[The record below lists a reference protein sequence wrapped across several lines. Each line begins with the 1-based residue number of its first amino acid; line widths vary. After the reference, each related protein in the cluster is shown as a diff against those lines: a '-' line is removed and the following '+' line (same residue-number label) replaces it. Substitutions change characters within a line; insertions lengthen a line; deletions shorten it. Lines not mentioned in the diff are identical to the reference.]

1 MLKYAP
7 CVGPYL
13 HKYLEMK
20 RLTESCYL
28 NQAPLPQACFLKGP
42 ATFQHLKKTLKSKP
56 VEQYRVVIKS
66 RGPGIFP
73 GYYESRPQL
82 LLLENRRKIE
92 QQEKPRHLI
101 PRLPVVFTR
110 QLEILVTTL
119 TVAQFLAYKP
129 GNFAPLTN
137 SFIVSLS
144 K

>member
-92 QQEKPRHLI
+92 QQEKPRRLI
-101 PRLPVVFTR
+101 PRLLVVFTR

-119 TVAQFLAYKP
+119 H
-129 GNFAPLTN
+129 
-137 SFIVSLS
+137 VSHVN
-144 K
+144 